1 MTWNKRP
8 LHDFIFSIIR
18 RHKSISFD
26 KLWKSIQ
33 SDSDNISKSEIKTIL
48 IKLEIWDKIKVFS
61 ESDNN
66 PRIIFNDEEK
76 KF

>member
-18 RHKSISFD
+18 RQKSISFD

-33 SDSDNISKSEIKTIL
+33 SESDNISKSEIKTIL

>member
-8 LHDFIFSIIR
+8 LHDFVFAIIR
-18 RHKSISFD
+18 RQKSISFD
-26 KLWKSIQ
+26 QLWKSIQ
-33 SDSDNISKSEIKTIL
+33 NESDNISKSEIKTIL

-66 PRIIFNDEEK
+66 PRIIFNDK
-76 KF
+76 D